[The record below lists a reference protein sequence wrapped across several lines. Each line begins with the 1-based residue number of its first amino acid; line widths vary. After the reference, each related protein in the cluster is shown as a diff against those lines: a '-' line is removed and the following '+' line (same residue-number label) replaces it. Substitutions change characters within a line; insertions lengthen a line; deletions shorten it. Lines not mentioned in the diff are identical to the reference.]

1 MNLKCFIISKI
12 RKIWADFTIL
22 CSISSYPPKDVS
34 DELQEKVKQE
44 QTKNKMLKIC
54 IPFIKDLGFIKNE
67 TIVSIKKITFMIS
80 EIKSK
85 ENKRFTVFFK
95 SN

>member
-12 RKIWADFTIL
+12 RNICADFTIL
-22 CSISSYPPKDVS
+22 CSISSYPPKGVS

-44 QTKNKMLKIC
+44 QTNNKMLKIC
-54 IPFIKDLGFIKNE
+54 IPFNNDFGFIKNE
-67 TIVSIKKITFMIS
+67 TMVSIKIITFMIS

-85 ENKRFTVFFK
+85 INKRFTVF
-95 SN
+95 